1 MSLIGWLLST
11 KIYGTNL
18 NIYSTCIYANIQAPA
33 ISSMHNLFFISFES
47 DLAII
52 LRYFK
57 DTEGRPE
64 RSSDN

>member
-1 MSLIGWLLST
+1 
-11 KIYGTNL
+11 
-18 NIYSTCIYANIQAPA
+18 
-33 ISSMHNLFFISFES
+33 MHNLFFISFES

-52 LRYFK
+52 LKYFK